1 MNINEQSRSTASK
14 IFESIKNDPAS
25 SFGEATLMQIS
36 EGIANFESTTRAMS
50 IDEFARWLN
59 ED

>member
-1 MNINEQSRSTASK
+1 MNTKSESNSTATK
-14 IFESIKNDPAS
+14 IFESIKHDRENT
-25 SFGEATLMQIS
+25 FGEETLMQIS
-36 EGIANFESTTRAMS
+36 EGIANFESTARAMS